1 MAFETVDPKDPN
13 ATNRFG
19 WDLTAICLQAEA
31 TLTGATISEVDA
43 ADAAVTTPTV
53 TITGTA
59 FTSDGMVTALVAGG
73 TVGTSVYLR
82 CRYTLS
88 NGETDD
94 RTIKVRIA
102 HQ

>member
-1 MAFETVDPKDPN
+1 MAETVDPKDPN

-19 WDLTAICLQAEA
+19 WDLTAICIQAEA
-31 TLTGATISEVDA
+31 TLTNATVTEVDA
-43 ADAAVTTPTV
+43 SDGTVAVPTV
-53 TITGTA
+53 TITGLA
-59 FTSDGMVTALVAGG
+59 FTSEGVVTALVSGG

>member
-1 MAFETVDPKDPN
+1 MAETVDPKDPN

-19 WDLTAICLQAEA
+19 WDLTAICIQAEA
-31 TLTGATISEVDA
+31 TLTNATVIEVDSS
-43 ADAAVTTPTV
+43 DVAVAVSTV
-53 TITGTA
+53 TITGLA
-59 FTSDGMVTALVAGG
+59 FTSDGVVTALVGGG

-94 RTIKVRIA
+94 RTLKVRIA